1 MQVPSKPILKMK
13 AITLSRYGGPEVL
26 TIDEIPKPVPGDNE
40 VLIRVKAT
48 SLNAADWHIMRGQPR
63 FYRVVLGLARP
74 KYNILG
80 ADVAGIVEAVGKNV
94 TQFREG
100 DEVFGDIAGHNFA
113 AFAEYVCAPED
124 LVVHKPS
131 VLSFEEAASIPLAA
145 ITGLHALRN
154 KGELKS
160 GQTVAINGASGG
172 VGVYLIQLAK
182 NEGAEVTA
190 VCSTS
195 KIDQAKML
203 GADHVIDYTK
213 KNFTRNG
220 KKYDLIIGANG
231 SVPLAEYKRAL
242 TSNGKYV
249 GVGGSN
255 RQIFEPM
262 LLGPLYSEKNGR
274 TFSQLVFKTTKADLI
289 YLKEQVEAGKLKPV
303 IDKRYSIYEIH
314 EAMDY
319 LEAGHARGKIVL
331 TVS

>member
-1 MQVPSKPILKMK
+1 MK
-13 AITLSRYGGPEVL
+13 AITVSRYGGPEVL
-26 TIDEIPKPVPGDNE
+26 TVDEISKPLPSDDE

-48 SLNAADWHIMRGQPR
+48 SLNAADWHIMRGEPK
-63 FYRVVLGLARP
+63 FYRVVLGLTKP

-100 DEVFGDIAGHNFA
+100 DEVFGDLAAHNFG
-113 AFAEYVCAPED
+113 AFAEYVCAPEKM
-124 LVVHKPS
+124 VARKPS
-131 VLSFEEAASIPLAA
+131 VLSFEEAASVPLAA
-145 ITGLHALRN
+145 ATALHALRN
-154 KGELKS
+154 KGEVKS
-160 GQTVAINGASGG
+160 GQMVAINGASGG

-190 VCSTS
+190 VCSTA
-195 KIDQAKML
+195 KTDQAKML
-203 GADHVIDYTK
+203 GADHVIDYKK

-231 SVPLAEYKRAL
+231 NLPLSDYKRAL
-242 TSNGKYV
+242 TSKGKYV

-262 LLGPLYSEKNGR
+262 LLGSFYSEKNGR
-274 TFSQLVFKTTKADLI
+274 TFSQLVFKTTQADLI

-303 IDKRYSIYEIH
+303 IDKRYSIHEIQ

-319 LEAGHARGKIVL
+319 LEAGHAKGKIVL

>member
-1 MQVPSKPILKMK
+1 MK
-13 AITLSRYGGPEVL
+13 AITVSRYGGPEVL
-26 TIDEIPKPVPGDNE
+26 TVNEISKPIPSDDE

-48 SLNAADWHIMRGQPR
+48 SLNAADWHIMRGEPK
-63 FYRVVLGLARP
+63 FYRVVLGLTKPR
-74 KYNILG
+74 YNILG

-94 TQFREG
+94 IQFREG
-100 DEVFGDIAGHNFA
+100 DEVFGDLAAHTFG
-113 AFAEYVCAPED
+113 AFAEYVCVPEKMVA
-124 LVVHKPS
+124 LKPS
-131 VLSFEEAASIPLAA
+131 VLSFEEAASVPLAA
-145 ITGLHALRN
+145 ATALHALRN
-154 KGELKS
+154 RGEVKS
-160 GQTVAINGASGG
+160 GQMVAINGASGG

-190 VCSTS
+190 VCSTA
-195 KIDQAKML
+195 KTDQAKML

-231 SVPLAEYKRAL
+231 NLPLSDYKRAL
-242 TSNGKYV
+242 TSKGKYV

-262 LLGPLYSEKNGR
+262 LLGSFYSEKNGR
-274 TFSQLVFKTTKADLI
+274 TFSQLVFKTTQADLI

-303 IDKRYSIYEIH
+303 IDKRYSIYEIQ

-319 LEAGHARGKIVL
+319 LEAGHAKGKIVL

>member
-1 MQVPSKPILKMK
+1 MK
-13 AITLSRYGGPEVL
+13 AITVSRYGGPEVL
-26 TIDEIPKPVPGDNE
+26 TVDEISKPLPSDDE

-48 SLNAADWHIMRGQPR
+48 SLNAADWHIMRGEPK
-63 FYRVVLGLARP
+63 FYRVVLGLTKP

-100 DEVFGDIAGHNFA
+100 DEVFGDLAAHNFG
-113 AFAEYVCAPED
+113 AFAEYVCAPEKM
-124 LVVHKPS
+124 VARKPS
-131 VLSFEEAASIPLAA
+131 VLSFEEAASVPLAA
-145 ITGLHALRN
+145 ATALHALRN
-154 KGELKS
+154 KGEVKS
-160 GQTVAINGASGG
+160 GQMVAINGASGG

-190 VCSTS
+190 VCSTT
-195 KIDQAKML
+195 KTDQAKML
-203 GADHVIDYTK
+203 GADHVIDYKK

-231 SVPLAEYKRAL
+231 NLPLSDYKRAL
-242 TSNGKYV
+242 TSKGKYV

-262 LLGPLYSEKNGR
+262 LLGSFYSEKNGR
-274 TFSQLVFKTTKADLI
+274 TFSQLVFKTTQADLI

-303 IDKRYSIYEIH
+303 IDKRYSIHEIQ
-314 EAMDY
+314 EAMVY
-319 LEAGHARGKIVL
+319 LEAGHAKGKIVL

>member
-1 MQVPSKPILKMK
+1 MLTVNEISKPIP
-13 AITLSRYGGPEVL
+13 S
-26 TIDEIPKPVPGDNE
+26 DDE

-48 SLNAADWHIMRGQPR
+48 SLNAADWHIMRGEPK
-63 FYRVVLGLARP
+63 FYRVVLGLTKPR
-74 KYNILG
+74 YNILG

-94 TQFREG
+94 IQFREG
-100 DEVFGDIAGHNFA
+100 DEVFGDLAAHTFG
-113 AFAEYVCAPED
+113 AFAEYVCVPEKMVA
-124 LVVHKPS
+124 LKPS
-131 VLSFEEAASIPLAA
+131 VLSFEEAASVPLAA
-145 ITGLHALRN
+145 ATALHALRN
-154 KGELKS
+154 RGEVKS
-160 GQTVAINGASGG
+160 GQMVAINGASGG

-190 VCSTS
+190 VCSTA
-195 KIDQAKML
+195 KTDQAKML

-231 SVPLAEYKRAL
+231 NLPLSDYKRAL
-242 TSNGKYV
+242 TSKGKYV

-262 LLGPLYSEKNGR
+262 LLGSFYSEKNGR
-274 TFSQLVFKTTKADLI
+274 TFSQLVFKTTQADLI

-303 IDKRYSIYEIH
+303 IDKRYSIYEIQ

-319 LEAGHARGKIVL
+319 LEAGHAKGKIVL

>member
-1 MQVPSKPILKMK
+1 MK
-13 AITLSRYGGPEVL
+13 AITVSRYGGPEVL
-26 TIDEIPKPVPGDNE
+26 TVDEISKPLPSDDE

-48 SLNAADWHIMRGQPR
+48 SLNAADWHIMRGEPR
-63 FYRVVLGLARP
+63 FYRVVLGLTKP
-74 KYNILG
+74 KYSILG

-100 DEVFGDIAGHNFA
+100 DEVFGDLAAHNFG
-113 AFAEYVCAPED
+113 AFAEYVCAPEKM
-124 LVVHKPS
+124 VARKPS
-131 VLSFEEAASIPLAA
+131 VLSFEEAASVPLAA
-145 ITGLHALRN
+145 ATALHALRN
-154 KGELKS
+154 KGEVKA
-160 GQTVAINGASGG
+160 GQMVAINGASGG

-190 VCSTS
+190 VCSTA
-195 KIDQAKML
+195 KTDQAKML

-231 SVPLAEYKRAL
+231 NLSLSDYKRAL
-242 TSNGKYV
+242 TSKGKYV

-262 LLGPLYSEKNGR
+262 LLGSFYSEKNGR
-274 TFSQLVFKTTKADLI
+274 TFFQLVFKTTQADLI

-303 IDKRYSIYEIH
+303 IDKRYSIHEIQ

-319 LEAGHARGKIVL
+319 LEAGHAKGKIVL